1 MKRIIEMLM
10 VIALVFAFVLPM
22 KASADAAP
30 GDVFVTLGKD
40 LNNDQKNAILD
51 EMGTGQDVDITYVTN
66 EEEHK
71 YLGDYISAKQIGTRA
86 ISSAKVTL
94 LKEGKG
100 VDVETHKIT
109 YVTEGMYANALV
121 TAGVKD
127 ADIYVTAP
135 FSVSGT
141 AALTGILKAY
151 DEKTDTD
158 VSEEQKKVANE
169 ELVRTSELG
178 KDIGKDKATELV
190 TRVKEEMADH
200 PVDNEDDLR
209 QLIQKAADDID
220 VTLTK
225 KQTNQLV
232 ILFNH
237 IKNLDI
243 DWGQVK
249 SQLGKIR
256 NNLDD
261 FLNDEDTQSFF
272 QKLSNFI
279 GTVVDK
285 IKSLF

>member
-1 MKRIIEMLM
+1 MKRLLEVLM
-10 VIALVFAFVLPM
+10 TVALVFAFVLPM
-22 KASADAAP
+22 KALADAAP

-40 LNNDQKNAILD
+40 LSSEQKDSILE
-51 EMGTGQDVDITYVTN
+51 EMGTEADVDITYVTN
-66 EEEHK
+66 DEEHE
-71 YLGDYISAKQIGTRA
+71 YLGDYISAKQIGSRA

-94 LKEGKG
+94 LDEGKG
-100 VDVETHKIT
+100 VDVDTHNIS
-109 YVTEGMYANALV
+109 YVSEGMYANALV

-127 ADIYVTAP
+127 ADVYVTAP

-151 DEKTDTD
+151 DKKTDVD
-158 VSEEQKKVANE
+158 VSEEKKKVANE

-200 PVDNEDDLR
+200 PVDNDEDLR
-209 QLIQKAADDID
+209 KLIQKAADDLD
-220 VTLTK
+220 VNITK
-225 KQTNQLV
+225 KQQNQLV

-237 IKNLDI
+237 IQKLDI

-256 NNLDD
+256 KNLDD
-261 FLNDEDTQSFF
+261 FLKDEDTQSFF
-272 QKLSNFI
+272 QKVGAFI
-279 GTVVDK
+279 SSVIDK
-285 IKSLF
+285 IRSLF